1 MEAPLP
7 DVVHEF
13 EHQYRGPPRATE
25 KEPIELFDYPNH
37 NLSEFEQAC
46 KQIAFN
52 AIAIHEILEDVD
64 ARASRKASEPLH
76 DGNTLKDQP
85 SVYKRKRTN
94 SLNYISKGQSKRNR
108 QHALQRLQQKRAS
121 GRFGYRTR
129 PKKGKRNKKTGQ
141 FEFSCKYRWVSVTE
155 F

>member
-52 AIAIHEILEDVD
+52 AIAIHEFRGCGC
-64 ARASRKASEPLH
+64 ARQPKSKRTPH

-85 SVYKRKRTN
+85 SVHKRKRTN

-108 QHALQRLQQKRAS
+108 QHALQRLQQNGRAGVS
-121 GRFGYRTR
+121 ATVRGRRKER
-129 PKKGKRNKKTGQ
+129 EQKTDNLNFPASIGG
-141 FEFSCKYRWVSVTE
+141 
-155 F
+155 